1 MESVF
6 YVLKSI
12 GALILVI
19 WLANVALKYM
29 NKYSNNGTKSIQ
41 IIERISVSKTSS
53 LAIVKIVDDFY
64 LMSFS
69 EKNSEVLERFSKK
82 EAAKIERQ
90 QEKQKKTI
98 KTVSLFN
105 LTEVKEKYIQFFDRS
120 N

>member
-1 MESVF
+1 MESIF
-6 YVLKSI
+6 YVLRSI

-41 IIERISVSKTSS
+41 VIERISVSKTSS

-69 EKNSEVLERFSKK
+69 EKHSEVLEKFNKQEATKIKK
-82 EAAKIERQ
+82 Q
-90 QEKQKKTI
+90 QDQQKNTI
-98 KTVSLFN
+98 KTTSLFN
-105 LTEVKEKYIQFFDRS
+105 LEEVKAKYTNFFDHS